1 MGKDGGSRDDE
12 DEKNEDDNRSKGGVY
27 LILASAGA
35 DRLVHFLT
43 RRKDGGGG
51 CKGKVEVGMN
61 SPGWW
66 ECRATLDHGTL
77 WEENFDEKNGRGN
90 GSEKNE
96 NNKEKD
102 N

>member
-1 MGKDGGSRDDE
+1 ME
-12 DEKNEDDNRSKGGVY
+12 E
-27 LILASAGA
+27 
-35 DRLVHFLT
+35 
-43 RRKDGGGG
+43 GG